1 MATLLL
7 SQGVPMILGGDEL
20 SHTRRG
26 NNNPYCQDNEITWY
40 DWDLDEREQKFL
52 EFVQKLTSFRKEHPS
67 FRRRHFLDPA
77 EAENGTGDVLWWHPD
92 GREMTHEDWHDNSLR
107 AFGYL
112 LRGQNLAPDAEGRPR
127 SDASFLVLMNQGDSP
142 VEFEVPEET
151 NELEDVRCKAWH
163 IVPELAG
170 DLGQTEPIEPGGLLT
185 LRPHRL
191 LALRAKR
198 NGPVEESGG

>member
-20 SHTRRG
+20 SHSRRG

-40 DWDLDEREQKFL
+40 DWDLDDREEKFL
-52 EFVQKLTSFRKEHPS
+52 EFVQRLTQFREEHPS

-77 EAENGTGDVLWWHPD
+77 DENGNGTGDVLWWHPD
-92 GREMTHEDWHDNSLR
+92 GREMEDDDWHDDNLR

-112 LRGQNLAPDAEGRPR
+112 LRGLNLAPDSKGRPR
-127 SDASFLVLMNQGDSP
+127 HDDPFLVLMNQGSGP
-142 VEFEVPEET
+142 VEFELPEET
-151 NELEDVRCKAWH
+151 NELEDVSCAAWH
-163 IVPELAG
+163 VVPELAG
-170 DLGQTEPIEPGGLLT
+170 FLEGSGPLDPGGMLT

-191 LALRAKR
+191 LALRAER
-198 NGPVEESGG
+198 